1 LVVTIKVLVSAKPGL
16 QLSITWLK
24 LFSFSP
30 QKPINFII
38 KKEVAMKNLFLFFFS
53 LIFIATVMPGCKR
66 ENLVNER
73 EASTAPDAGLI
84 PPAFKHDR
92 GEWTVPVHLGP
103 EVNSPSAESGAAI
116 SPDGL
121 SLYFNS
127 DRPGLGAHDIYVSRR
142 ACLECPWEK
151 AQNLGAP
158 INGLATEAAPAL
170 SHDGHLLFF
179 TSNRVGQGGLD
190 LWMSRR
196 KNPNDDFGWE
206 APINLGPLVNS
217 AADDGGP
224 SYVVA
229 AAGEH
234 AELYFD
240 RGQSTTWVAPI
251 SRGGEVLAPPV
262 QVDLG
267 GEARGP
273 SVRKD
278 GRELVFWAGPGRGG
292 LGDADIWVSTRHNIT
307 DSWSTPVNIGAPV
320 NTAGGD
326 LEAGISDDGN
336 TLVFSGTMTRGSSLG
351 RQDIWITTRA
361 HHQ

>member
-1 LVVTIKVLVSAKPGL
+1 VSAKPDL

-24 LFSFSP
+24 LFSFPFKNQLTSLL
-30 QKPINFII
+30 
-38 KKEVAMKNLFLFFFS
+38 KKEVAMKNLFRFFFS
-53 LIFIATVMPGCKR
+53 LIFIATVMPSCKR
-66 ENLVNER
+66 EHLVDER
-73 EASTAPDAGLI
+73 EASTALDAGSI
-84 PPAFKHDR
+84 TPTFARDR

-103 EVNSPSAESGAAI
+103 EVNSSSRELGAAL
-116 SPDGL
+116 SPDAL
-121 SLYFNS
+121 SLYYNS
-127 DRPGLGAHDIYVSRR
+127 DRPEGLGSFDIYVSQR
-142 ACLECPWEK
+142 ACLECPWEQ
-151 AQNLGAP
+151 ALNLGSP
-158 INGLATEAAPAL
+158 INGPDNGGTPAL

-179 TSNRVGQGGLD
+179 SSNRDGLGGLD
-190 LWMSRR
+190 LWVSRR

-206 APINLGPLVNS
+206 APVNLGPLVNS

-229 AAGEH
+229 AAGAH

-240 RGQSTTWVAPI
+240 RGPTTWVAPI
-251 SRGGEVLAPPV
+251 SRSGKVLAPAV

-267 GEARGP
+267 GEARSP

-278 GRELVFWAGPGRGG
+278 GRELVFWAGAARGG
-292 LGDADIWVSTRHNIT
+292 HGEADIWVSTRHNIG
-307 DSWSTPVNIGAPV
+307 DSWSTPENLGAPV
-320 NTAGGD
+320 NTAGGE
-326 LEAGISDDGN
+326 LEAGISADGN